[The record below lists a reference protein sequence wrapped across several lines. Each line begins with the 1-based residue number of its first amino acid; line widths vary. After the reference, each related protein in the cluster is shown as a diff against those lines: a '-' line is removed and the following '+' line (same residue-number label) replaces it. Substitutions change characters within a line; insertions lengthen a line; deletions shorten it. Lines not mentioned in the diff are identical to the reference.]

1 MSSLSPPSVH
11 HVCLI
16 EDHQDYRRALRRAIN
31 SSKQLHCDL
40 AFPSIEAFS
49 AGIDQ
54 SVVLDVVLLDLGLP
68 GMQGVE
74 GIGII
79 RKKFPGAKILVLTVF
94 DHKPVVL
101 QALAAG
107 ADGYLLKTDGIETIL
122 RGIAEALAGGAPL
135 NSHIARMILSTF
147 NTVKPGKADID
158 LTDREREIL
167 ALLAKGHIKKEI
179 ADRLSVSY
187 HTVDTHV
194 RNIYVKLKVHNL
206 SGAVAKAIQLGL
218 T

>member
-1 MSSLSPPSVH
+1 MTTKTITPLH

-16 EDHQDYRRALRRAIN
+16 EDHQDYRRVLQQAIN
-31 SSKQLHCDL
+31 SSGHLKCDC
-40 AFPSIEAFS
+40 AFSSIEAFVTGTDPS
-49 AGIDQ
+49 
-54 SVVLDVVLLDLGLP
+54 SKVDVVLLDLGLP
-68 GMQGVE
+68 GMHGVE
-74 GIGII
+74 GISVIQN
-79 RKKFPGAKILVLTVF
+79 RFPNAKILVLTVY

-107 ADGYLLKTDGIETIL
+107 AGGYLLKADRLETIL
-122 RGIAEALAGGAPL
+122 RGIDEALAGGAPL

-147 NTVKPGKADID
+147 NTVRPERPETD
-158 LTDREREIL
+158 LTERERETL
-167 ALLAKGHIKKEI
+167 SLLAKGFIKKEI
-179 ADRLSVSY
+179 ADQLGVSY

>member
-1 MSSLSPPSVH
+1 MNSLSPAPVH

-31 SSKQLHCDL
+31 SSKHLHCEL
-40 AFPSIEAFS
+40 AFASIESFS
-49 AGIDQ
+49 AGTDQ
-54 SVVLDVVLLDLGLP
+54 GVVPDVVLLDLGLP

-79 RKKFPGAKILVLTVF
+79 RKKFPQAKILVLTVF

-107 ADGYLLKTDGIETIL
+107 ADGYLLKTDGVETIL
-122 RGIAEALAGGAPL
+122 RGITEALAGGSPL

-147 NTVKPGKADID
+147 STVRPEKPDMD
-158 LTDREREIL
+158 LTDRECEIL
-167 ALLAKGHIKKEI
+167 ALLGKGHIKKEI
-179 ADRLSVSY
+179 AERLGVSY

-194 RNIYVKLKVHNL
+194 RNIYTKLKVHNL